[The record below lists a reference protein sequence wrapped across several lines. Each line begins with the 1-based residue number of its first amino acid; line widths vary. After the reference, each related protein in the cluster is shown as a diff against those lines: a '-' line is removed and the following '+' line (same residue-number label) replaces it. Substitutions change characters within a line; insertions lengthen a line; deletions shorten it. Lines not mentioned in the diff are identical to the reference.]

1 MTVYEQFSA
10 RIRETDTMRELIRSL
25 DEEPARL
32 LQRICSRYQET
43 GRPVAD
49 HYLQLTGYFG
59 EAMLRVLV
67 KAHYIDRVPGGRG
80 ALNAY
85 EPTADGLEVFHHILK
100 ENGS

>member
-1 MTVYEQFSA
+1 MTVYQEFGA

-32 LQRICSRYQET
+32 LQRICSRYEET

-49 HYLQLTGYFG
+49 HNLQLTGYFG
-59 EAMLRVLV
+59 ELMLRVLV
-67 KAHYIDRVPGGRG
+67 RAHYVDRIPGGRG

-85 EPTADGLEVFHHILK
+85 QPTQDGLDTYHSMLQER
-100 ENGS
+100 NA